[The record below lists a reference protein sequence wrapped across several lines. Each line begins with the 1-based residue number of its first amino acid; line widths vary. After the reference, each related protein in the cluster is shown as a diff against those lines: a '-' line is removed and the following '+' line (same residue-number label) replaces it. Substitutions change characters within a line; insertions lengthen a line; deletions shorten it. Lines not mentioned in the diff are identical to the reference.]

1 MKNMWSYS
9 SVQEQKKS
17 VLKQSLKAQCM
28 LGIGLSPIKK
38 IFPVQQQQL
47 MSTDT
52 AGYSTAYILR
62 FQKPFNHTGTQITYA
77 RTKLFPFLVKALVS
91 SLHPYSA
98 FTQTIIFH
106 SIRKPRTRQGIKK
119 LL

>member
-52 AGYSTAYILR
+52 AGYSTAYLLR
-62 FQKPFNHTGTQITYA
+62 FPETIQPHGNTDHLRQDEALSLLSKSTGLQPPTSQCIYSNHYFSQ
-77 RTKLFPFLVKALVS
+77 F
-91 SLHPYSA
+91 
-98 FTQTIIFH
+98 
-106 SIRKPRTRQGIKK
+106 
-119 LL
+119 

>member
-1 MKNMWSYS
+1 
-9 SVQEQKKS
+9 
-17 VLKQSLKAQCM
+17 M

-77 RTKLFPFLVKALVS
+77 RTKLFLSLVRALVS
-91 SLHPYSA
+91 SLHPVHVFKPLF
-98 FTQTIIFH
+98 FTVLGGPAQGRASKNYYKLIVVLSTEIF
-106 SIRKPRTRQGIKK
+106 SKRRKIYAI
-119 LL
+119 